1 MYVCVCV
8 LTQPLAELRGRR
20 RQAGDPARV
29 AAQVLVL
36 RRRGNV
42 PHLHRRVS
50 AVQRTTVD
58 SVGREEGGSGV
69 TCKFTVDSLGE
80 LDDTENLNTKI
91 INSLTL

>member
-1 MYVCVCV
+1 MCV
-8 LTQPLAELRGRR
+8 LTQPLAELRRRR

-36 RRRGNV
+36 RRRRNV

-50 AVQRTTVD
+50 AVRRTTVD
-58 SVGREEGGSGV
+58 RVAERRADQGSLANSQ
-69 TCKFTVDSLGE
+69 FSLGE
-80 LDDTENLNTKI
+80 YTEINDTENLNTKT